1 MLQIIVRETKAYYA
15 FAKRPVLNYMR
26 KRAFPSGQAT
36 SAKVNDQSMMNLG
49 YA

>member
-1 MLQIIVRETKAYYA
+1 MLQIIIRETKAYYA

-26 KRAFPSGQAT
+26 KNAIPKGQAT
-36 SAKVNDQSMMNLG
+36 SAKVVDKSFMNLG